1 MPITQIPFQDPVA
14 PPEKPQ
20 PEQLDLYA
28 SDDWET
34 AYRELDRVPHLLIQ
48 LQDDLTRSRRR
59 EAVWISVIVHLVLF
73 IMLWNFKLIEDRFWH
88 PVTVV
93 PANARRDRDVTFLT
107 LPPDLQKAPHRPSAV
122 ISDKDRTE
130 MSRHPEPNQKN
141 VLITP
146 PAGSRGARGPRQAQ
160 PTPPQ
165 TMAQAQPQ
173 TQQPQ
178 QQAPPQSAPRPQF
191 QSNQT
196 SQLQMPTRPNND
208 FSKYA
213 GEMSAGSAIQQAE
226 QAAAASRSGGGGG
239 GDEGLGRGARGRQM
253 GPLEIL
259 SDTQGVDFGPYLQRV
274 VQEVKAHW
282 YELIPQSAEM
292 KRGKLRIQFSILKDG
307 RVADLQLAQS
317 SGDTSLDRPAWG
329 SITGSDPFPPLP
341 TEFGGQSLMLRF
353 TYYYL
358 GNNPDASDLQ

>member
-20 PEQLDLYA
+20 PEQLDLYET
-28 SDDWET
+28 SDWET

-59 EAVWISVIVHLVLF
+59 EAAWISIIVHLVLC
-73 IMLWNFKLIEDRFWH
+73 IMLWNFKLIEGHLWH
-88 PVTVV
+88 SVVVV
-93 PANARRDRDVTFLT
+93 PVNASKDKDVTFLA
-107 LPPDLQKAPHRPSAV
+107 LPPDLQKAPHRPSAA
-122 ISDKDRTE
+122 ISDKDRTS
-130 MSRHPEPNQKN
+130 MSRHPELEKN

-146 PAGSRGARGPRQAQ
+146 PAGSRGQRGPR
-160 PTPPQ
+160 PPQ
-165 TMAQAQPQ
+165 AAPPQQAMAQNSPQ
-173 TQQPQ
+173 VQQP
-178 QQAPPQSAPRPQF
+178 QQAPPQSVPRPQF

-196 SQLQMPTRPNND
+196 AQLQLPPERPNND

-226 QAAAASRSGGGGG
+226 QAAAANRGGGGGG
-239 GDEGLGRGARGRQM
+239 GDDGLGRGSRGRQM

-259 SDTQGVDFGPYLQRV
+259 SDTQGVDFSPYLQRV
-274 VQEVKAHW
+274 YQEVKAHW

-292 KRGKLRIQFSILKDG
+292 KRGKLKIQFSILKDG

-317 SGDTSLDRPAWG
+317 SGDTALDRPAWG

-341 TEFGGQSLMLRF
+341 SEFGGQYLTLRF

-358 GNNPDASDLQ
+358 ANNPDASDLQ